1 MRNQLVFIHGRAQE
15 NKDPVKLK
23 QAWVSALQS
32 GMKAAGRTMPLAD
45 EDIHFVYYGDALKD
59 FLSGSGDVA
68 EVIARGQDDG
78 KDPDPFELATQASI
92 VEEIRKAEGITDDQ
106 IAPFLDDGVIVERG
120 VQNWPWVL
128 ATIRAIEKYTDI
140 GPATIYLLLKDVHHY
155 LHTPGTLQ
163 TIERG
168 VSKVIKAGIPT
179 VFVAHSLG
187 SIVAYHALKSPLAEV
202 GWTVPL
208 FVTLGSPLGIKAVKS
223 KLAPI
228 KHPVVVDSW
237 FNARDPRDVVALRP
251 LDTEHFP
258 VDPAVVNKNDV
269 DNWTDDRHGIE
280 GYLDDAEVAERIWQA
295 LS

>member
-1 MRNQLVFIHGRAQE
+1 MRNQLVFIHGRAQA
-15 NKDPVKLK
+15 NQDPVKLK
-23 QAWVSALQS
+23 QVWVSALES

-45 EDIHFVYYGDALKD
+45 EDIHFVYYGDALED

-68 EVIARGQDDG
+68 EVIVRGQGDQE
-78 KDPDPFELATQASI
+78 DPFELATQASI
-92 VEEIRKAEGITDDQ
+92 VEEICQAAGITDDQ
-106 IAPFLDDGVIVERG
+106 VASFLDDGVVVERG
-120 VQNWPWVL
+120 AQNWPWVV
-128 ATIRAIEKYTDI
+128 AMIRAIDKYTDI
-140 GPATIYLLLKDVHHY
+140 GPATIYLLTRDVHHY

-163 TIERG
+163 TIEHG
-168 VSKVIKAGIPT
+168 VSKAIKPGIPT

-187 SIVAYHALKSPLAEV
+187 SIVAYHALKSPLAEA

-208 FVTLGSPLGIKAVKS
+208 FVTLGSPLGIKAIKS

-228 KHPVVVDSW
+228 KHPLVVDSW
-237 FNARDPRDVVALRP
+237 FNARDSRDIVALRP
-251 LDTEHFP
+251 LDTQHFP

-269 DNWTDDRHGIE
+269 NNWTDDRHGIE